1 MRAVARAFLEK
12 QPNVSHVAVLSRV
25 GRASFYEF
33 FDDFEH
39 ALAAVKSLAT
49 DGMRRALQTALERER
64 APVAALRALA
74 SEFLGALHSWPEAAF
89 VALSSNGSE
98 TSALGRCFA
107 HALERWLESSRS
119 AGLVTHLSDTTRVLL
134 ATGAAEA
141 VARRAALAAVNRTAR
156 RSEDERQ
163 LADALLRLLR

>member
-1 MRAVARAFLEK
+1 VAA
-12 QPNVSHVAVLSRV
+12 LSRV

-39 ALAAVKSLAT
+39 ALSAVKVTAT
-49 DGMRRALQTALERER
+49 DGMQRALRAALERER

-74 SEFLGALHSWPEAAF
+74 TEFLGTLHAWPEAAF
-89 VALSSNGSE
+89 VALASNVSE

-107 HALERWLESSRS
+107 QALERWLESTRG
-119 AGLVTHLSDTTRVLL
+119 AGLVTHLGDTTRVLL

-141 VARRAALAAVNRTAR
+141 IARRAAIAAATRSAR
-156 RSEDERQ
+156 RVEDAQ
-163 LADALLRLLR
+163 KLADALLRLLR